1 MSAPLDEIKQ
11 LIRERLG
18 LRFEGPGERQL
29 QRALEQRTAA
39 MHAATLTDYLA
50 WLRRSPAE
58 LADLASLLTINETY
72 FDREPHQL
80 ELIVD
85 QLLPRL
91 LAGPGST
98 PPVRILSLACSSGEE
113 PYSLAM
119 RAHER
124 WGPRAASLLRITG
137 IDVDAVRIAQARV
150 ACYQGQA
157 FRALAPERRERWF
170 KQYGPHR
177 FCLHEQIR
185 EAVSFRVLNLLDE
198 SLAET
203 LEPQHI
209 VLYRNVS
216 IYFDAEIRVRVLEQI
231 KRLLLPEGYLIVG
244 TTEVL
249 ANDFGLLAA
258 CRHQDVWYFAHHR
271 AVEPASVPTTALSG
285 HSSRRPRSEASLE
298 ASLASR
304 PALARTRRV
313 ERRSGPSRASASAPA
328 SAPAP
333 PGLGLASAARPL
345 SVPRGAASASTEPP
359 AAAPMRNDQEIARG
373 YQRALALVREE
384 RLSAALTELQRLPLA
399 ARRADAACQSASI
412 LEASLL
418 LELNRL
424 DDAQTA
430 TDAILEHLP
439 WSAPA
444 LTLAA
449 RLAQRQGAI
458 RPALEKAR
466 RAVYA
471 EPGYWP
477 AHLLLAELC
486 QLSDEPALARRA
498 YATVL
503 RQLENETE
511 ARRVAGPLPLPIP
524 LADLRALCRARL
536 ARLAPAA

>member
-1 MSAPLDEIKQ
+1 
-11 LIRERLG
+11 
-18 LRFEGPGERQL
+18 
-29 QRALEQRTAA
+29 
-39 MHAATLTDYLA
+39 
-50 WLRRSPAE
+50 
-58 LADLASLLTINETY
+58 
-72 FDREPHQL
+72 
-80 ELIVD
+80 
-85 QLLPRL
+85 
-91 LAGPGST
+91 
-98 PPVRILSLACSSGEE
+98 
-113 PYSLAM
+113 
-119 RAHER
+119 
-124 WGPRAASLLRITG
+124 
-137 IDVDAVRIAQARV
+137 
-150 ACYQGQA
+150 
-157 FRALAPERRERWF
+157 
-170 KQYGPHR
+170 
-177 FCLHEQIR
+177 
-185 EAVSFRVLNLLDE
+185 
-198 SLAET
+198 
-203 LEPQHI
+203 
-209 VLYRNVS
+209 
-216 IYFDAEIRVRVLEQI
+216 
-231 KRLLLPEGYLIVG
+231 
-244 TTEVL
+244 
-249 ANDFGLLAA
+249 
-258 CRHQDVWYFAHHR
+258 
-271 AVEPASVPTTALSG
+271 
-285 HSSRRPRSEASLE
+285 
-298 ASLASR
+298 
-304 PALARTRRV
+304 
-313 ERRSGPSRASASAPA
+313 
-328 SAPAP
+328 
-333 PGLGLASAARPL
+333 
-345 SVPRGAASASTEPP
+345 
-359 AAAPMRNDQEIARG
+359 MRNDQEIARG

-458 RPALEKAR
+458 GPALEKAR

-536 ARLAPAA
+536 ARVAPAA